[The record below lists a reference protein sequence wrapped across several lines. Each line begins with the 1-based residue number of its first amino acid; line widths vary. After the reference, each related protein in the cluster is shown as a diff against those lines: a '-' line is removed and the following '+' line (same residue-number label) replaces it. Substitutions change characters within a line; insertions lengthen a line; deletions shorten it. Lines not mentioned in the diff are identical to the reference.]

1 MKENVKAP
9 TCTVDGSHDEVVYC
23 SVCKEEVSRT
33 NVVDKATGHKWD
45 DGVVTTQ
52 PTTGKEG
59 VKTFTCTVCKET
71 KTETIDKLG
80 EDQKD
85 QSAANE
91 ATNLINGIGTV
102 TKNSK
107 DKIDAARKAYDGLT
121 EDQKKLVPDSVL
133 KTLTDAEAAY
143 AKLTKPGTKPGKPS
157 TSTDT
162 KKDDGKTVK
171 SGQTGDAGVTLYV
184 GMGLVAVLAGAVIVT
199 RKRKEN

>member
-1 MKENVKAP
+1 MIEK
-9 TCTVDGSHDEVVYC
+9 
-23 SVCKEEVSRT
+23 
-33 NVVDKATGHKWD
+33 
-45 DGVVTTQ
+45 
-52 PTTGKEG
+52 
-59 VKTFTCTVCKET
+59 
-71 KTETIDKLG
+71 
-80 EDQKD
+80 
-85 QSAANE
+85 
-91 ATNLINGIGTV
+91 INGIGTV

-171 SGQTGDAGVTLYV
+171 SGQTGDAGIVLYAA
-184 GMGLVAVLAGAVIVT
+184 MGLLSLTGGALVLG
-199 RKRKEN
+199 KKKKQD

>member
-1 MKENVKAP
+1 M
-9 TCTVDGSHDEVVYC
+9 
-23 SVCKEEVSRT
+23 
-33 NVVDKATGHKWD
+33 
-45 DGVVTTQ
+45 
-52 PTTGKEG
+52 
-59 VKTFTCTVCKET
+59 CKET

-91 ATNLINGIGTV
+91 AINLINGIGTV

-121 EDQKKLVPDSVL
+121 EEQKKRVPDSVL

-143 AKLTKPGTKPGKPS
+143 AKMTKPGNKPTTGS
-157 TSTDT
+157 DT

-171 SGQTGDAGVTLYV
+171 SGQTGDAGIVLYAA
-184 GMGLVAVLAGAVIVT
+184 MGLLSLTGGALVLG
-199 RKRKEN
+199 KKKKQD